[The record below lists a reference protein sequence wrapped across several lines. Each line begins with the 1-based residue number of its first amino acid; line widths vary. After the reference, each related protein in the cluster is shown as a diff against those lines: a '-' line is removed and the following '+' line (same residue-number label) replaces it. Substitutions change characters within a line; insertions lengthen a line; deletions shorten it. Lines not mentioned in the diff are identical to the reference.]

1 MPFSPRGLTTISQS
15 VRGAFRQY
23 LPGTDAAIRQNVNY
37 VLGKVIA
44 LLAREYELR
53 LEWLYKQLF
62 LSTATD
68 LEHIRIHTA
77 DYRIYQKPAAAASGA
92 IIGAGAASTTYPAGV
107 RWYSGGVTFVSTA
120 PFTSDG
126 AGAWT
131 ASVRAEQTGATTNRS
146 ADAVMTLADASL
158 YPTLVSQALVS
169 AAGLGGGA
177 DTEGKESLRQRG
189 LDRKARPPQGG
200 ALPDYEQFARD
211 VPGVLK
217 AWAWQFTNGIGSIAV
232 YFLFDGRPNSIPTSA
247 DVEAVQA
254 AIDARRLIRVDDAV
268 AIAPIASSVDITIT
282 DLSVDT
288 AEVRAAIEGNLIELF
303 AERARPGIASDP
315 FVLPVAWISESIS
328 TATGEDRHTLTMPA
342 SDLTF
347 TNGHIPVLG
356 DVTYA

>member
-1 MPFSPRGLTTISQS
+1 M
-15 VRGAFRQY
+15 
-23 LPGTDAAIRQNVNY
+23 
-37 VLGKVIA
+37 
-44 LLAREYELR
+44 
-53 LEWLYKQLF
+53 
-62 LSTATD
+62 
-68 LEHIRIHTA
+68 
-77 DYRIYQKPAAAASGA
+77 
-92 IIGAGAASTTYPAGV
+92 
-107 RWYSGGVTFVSTA
+107 
-120 PFTSDG
+120 
-126 AGAWT
+126 
-131 ASVRAEQTGATTNRS
+131 RAEQTGATTNRS